1 MSWKGI
7 NEFVAVAATQSFTLA
22 SKNLKI
28 STAQVSR
35 QVSALEKRLNIKLF
49 YRSTRKVSLT
59 QEGKLFYKDCKNVLE
74 GLKAAEEA
82 LSNLQQQISGSI
94 RLSAPITFGEQK
106 IQPILNDFIQLYPQI
121 EIISELSNQR
131 IDLVAGGFDLAI
143 RLGQLESSNLLAKKL
158 AIRSTYVCASPSYI
172 EKFGVPHSISEL
184 SAHNCL
190 LGTRDL
196 WHFNEQG
203 KEKNV
208 RVKGNIRCN
217 SGIGLVDA
225 AIKGIG
231 LIQLANDYV
240 DEHIKSGQLIR
251 VLDSVRPEDEGIWAL
266 YPGNR
271 YVSPK
276 IRLLIAFLSDN
287 LE

>member
-1 MSWKGI
+1 
-7 NEFVAVAATQSFTLA
+7 
-22 SKNLKI
+22 
-28 STAQVSR
+28 
-35 QVSALEKRLNIKLF
+35 
-49 YRSTRKVSLT
+49 
-59 QEGKLFYKDCKNVLE
+59 VLE

-82 LSNLQQQISGSI
+82 LCNLQQNASGTI
-94 RLSAPITFGEQK
+94 KLSAPITFGEQK
-106 IQPILNDFIQLYPQI
+106 IQPLLNDFIKLHTRI
-121 EIISELSNQR
+121 DIISELSNQR

-143 RLGQLESSNLLAKKL
+143 RLGHLEDSNLLAKKL
-158 AIRSTYVCASPSYI
+158 AIRSTYVCASPDYI
-172 EKFGVPHSISEL
+172 EKFGVPYSTSEL

-240 DEHIKSGQLIR
+240 DDYIKSGQLIR
-251 VLDSVRPEDEGIWAL
+251 VLD
-266 YPGNR
+266 
-271 YVSPK
+271 
-276 IRLLIAFLSDN
+276 
-287 LE
+287 